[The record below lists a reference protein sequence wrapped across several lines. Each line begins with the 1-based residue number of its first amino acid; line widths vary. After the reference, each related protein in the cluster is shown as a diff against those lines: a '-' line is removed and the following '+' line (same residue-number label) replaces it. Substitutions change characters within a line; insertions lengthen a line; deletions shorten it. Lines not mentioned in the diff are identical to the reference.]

1 MRQKHGL
8 LLFLATCIPGC
19 GQMHQGYMK
28 RGISLLLI
36 FCGIFALAIFLE
48 EGALTTF
55 MVVVWLYAFFD
66 SYNLR
71 ARIADGTEPEDAFL
85 FGLSDMD
92 SEQLTALFRKR
103 HSLIGWGLVLAG
115 VYLLYRT
122 VVDWLLEL
130 LQSFFDIW
138 WLHRLL
144 MYSLPRLLFT
154 VVIIGLGLWF
164 IRGPKKRPSADIPVF
179 VPPAADDEA
188 AQAKAG
194 SSPAAATEEDCTVPE
209 ARGEE
214 VPQDGEVL

>member
-36 FCGIFALAIFLE
+36 FCGIFALAVFLE
-48 EGALTTF
+48 EGALATF
-55 MVVVWLYAFFD
+55 MIVVWLYAFFD

-103 HSLIGWGLVLAG
+103 HSLIGWGLVFAG
-115 VYLLYRT
+115 GYLLYRT
-122 VVDWLLEL
+122 AADWLLDL
-130 LQSFFDIW
+130 LQTFFDVW

-164 IRGPKKRPSADIPVF
+164 IRGPKKRPSEDIPAF
-179 VPPAADDEA
+179 VPPAAADGA
-188 AQAKAG
+188 AQVKDG
-194 SSPAAATEEDCTVPE
+194 PSAASAEENSTAPKE
-209 ARGEE
+209 SGEE
-214 VPQDGEVL
+214 VHRNGEVL